1 MVWISVPRML
11 KIWSCLAWIFIWSS
25 EQHFFFYLG
34 IEFLLSLAD
43 VEVEWMQPLHWRQ
56 RPGAPIS
63 NDAIF
68 PWLEGSHWLPSPVI
82 YSWRACLG
90 YCYLF
95 TWIYWTTR
103 EMFLKSVKHILF
115 WRLKND
121 EYCSISTRVSCVYS
135 ITTRSHFD
143 VTSHAKRVIFLCIMI
158 KNYSSRSWTAC
169 LSINYDIKRIDTIT
183 L

>member
-1 MVWISVPRML
+1 MVMVWISVPRML
-11 KIWSCLAWIFIWSS
+11 KILSCLAWIFIWSS

-68 PWLEGSHWLPSPVI
+68 PWLEGSHWLPSPAI

-103 EMFLKSVKHILF
+103 KMFLKSVKHILF

-121 EYCSISTRVSCVYS
+121 EYFSISTRVSHVFTPLPREA
-135 ITTRSHFD
+135 ILMLRHTP
-143 VTSHAKRVIFLCIMI
+143 
-158 KNYSSRSWTAC
+158 NE
-169 LSINYDIKRIDTIT
+169 LSFFV
-183 L
+183 

>member
-1 MVWISVPRML
+1 MQRWKHKQLWQIIIKRSLNDHGPGLKCDHRTML
-11 KIWSCLAWIFIWSS
+11 GLDIYLEFWAA
-25 EQHFFFYLG
+25 FFFYLG

-103 EMFLKSVKHILF
+103 KMFLKSVKHILF

-121 EYCSISTRVSCVYS
+121 EYCSISTRVSHVFTPLPREA
-135 ITTRSHFD
+135 ILMLRHTP
-143 VTSHAKRVIFLCIMI
+143 
-158 KNYSSRSWTAC
+158 NE
-169 LSINYDIKRIDTIT
+169 LSFFV
-183 L
+183 